1 MRGIWRL
8 LTPLRRVSS
17 VTTPVG
23 GLSWTPSPSERE
35 ELRKLVV
42 FLEDR
47 RALFDPYNIE
57 ATVLVEH
64 SVQEIRAELTKV
76 LQTIGETSR
85 AGEPLRTMRTACQRY
100 LSRAPA
106 FRDEPYWHRR
116 PRYHD
121 GPRFDEPDGDF
132 IMALGELRG
141 VFGTCL
147 GQIASSYEIEV
158 HGQLAE
164 LLPGR
169 EEDEKP

>member
-1 MRGIWRL
+1 MRGLRRL
-8 LTPLRRVSS
+8 LAPLRRLNS

-23 GLSWTPSPSERE
+23 GLSWTPPPSERDE
-35 ELRKLVV
+35 VRKLVV
-42 FLEDR
+42 LLEDR
-47 RALFDPYNIE
+47 RALFDPYNVE
-57 ATVLVEH
+57 AVALVEH
-64 SVQEIRAELTKV
+64 SVQEIRAELTKA

-85 AGEPLRTMRTACQRY
+85 AGEPLRTMRAACQRY

-116 PRYHD
+116 PRYHG
-121 GPRFDEPDGDF
+121 GPGFDEADDDF

-158 HGQLAE
+158 HGQLAA
-164 LLPGR
+164 LLPSSV
-169 EEDEKP
+169 EDAT

>member
-1 MRGIWRL
+1 MRRVRL
-8 LTPLRRVSS
+8 LLASLRRVSG

-23 GLSWTPSPSERE
+23 GVSWTPSPSERD
-35 ELRKLVV
+35 ELRRLVV

-76 LQTIGETSR
+76 LQRMGETSR
-85 AGEPLRTMRTACQRY
+85 AGEPLRTMRAACQRY
-100 LSRAPA
+100 LSQASG

-116 PRYHD
+116 PRHG
-121 GPRFDEPDGDF
+121 GPGFDEADDDF

-141 VFGTCL
+141 VFGACL
-147 GQIASSYEIEV
+147 GQIALSYEIEV

-169 EEDEKP
+169 EEDGRP

>member
-1 MRGIWRL
+1 M
-8 LTPLRRVSS
+8 
-17 VTTPVG
+17 
-23 GLSWTPSPSERE
+23 SWTPSPSERD

-42 FLEDR
+42 SLEDR

-76 LQTIGETSR
+76 LQTIGESGR
-85 AGEPLRTMRTACQRY
+85 AGEPLRTMRAACQRY

-106 FRDEPYWHRR
+106 FRDEPYWHRP
-116 PRYHD
+116 PRYHS
-121 GPRFDEPDGDF
+121 GPGFDEADDDF

-147 GQIASSYEIEV
+147 GQIASSYDIEV
-158 HGQLAE
+158 HGKLAE
-164 LLPGR
+164 LLLGR
-169 EEDEKP
+169 EEDGAP

>member
-1 MRGIWRL
+1 MRVLRRL
-8 LTPLRRVSS
+8 LGPLRRVNS

-23 GLSWTPSPSERE
+23 GLSWTPPPSERDDV
-35 ELRKLVV
+35 LKLVV

-47 RALFDPYNIE
+47 RALFDPYNVE
-57 ATVLVEH
+57 ATAMVEH
-64 SVQEIRAELTKV
+64 SVQEIRVELTRV
-76 LQTIGETSR
+76 LQKLGETSR

-116 PRYHD
+116 PRYHG
-121 GPRFDEPDGDF
+121 GPGFDEAHDDF

-147 GQIASSYEIEV
+147 GQIASRYEIEV

-164 LLPGR
+164 LLPTPV
-169 EEDEKP
+169 EDET

>member
-1 MRGIWRL
+1 VRLERL
-8 LTPLRRVSS
+8 LAPLRRVNS

-23 GLSWTPSPSERE
+23 GLSWTPPSSERE
-35 ELRKLVV
+35 EIRKLVV

-47 RALFDPYNIE
+47 RALFDPYNVE
-57 ATVLVEH
+57 AVALVEH

-76 LQTIGETSR
+76 LQTVGEASR
-85 AGEPLRTMRTACQRY
+85 AGELLRTMRAACQRY
-100 LSRAPA
+100 LSRASV

-116 PRYHD
+116 PRYHG
-121 GPRFDEPDGDF
+121 GPGLDEADDDF

-147 GQIASSYEIEV
+147 GQIASSYEIKV

-164 LLPGR
+164 LVPAA
-169 EEDEKP
+169 DQDVI